1 MQDNCLSWNG
11 PPFVCVFPL
20 RVSKYFYCA
29 PNMLEY
35 ETNPNGKDKKT
46 KILKGNVVI

>member
-1 MQDNCLSWNG
+1 
-11 PPFVCVFPL
+11 
-20 RVSKYFYCA
+20 
-29 PNMLEY
+29 MLEY